1 MLSRTETDL
10 VLYFSV
16 AEAVAIDL
24 VLFKDFLTSSE
35 AHNQRPNASRPGR
48 HQTIGAG
55 ACHEKG
61 RMRFLHGR
69 GMDRP
74 PWNLHIFSV
83 VLDEAVLED
92 FGDEI
97 HHLIDLRGGVIDL
110 V

>member
-10 VLYFSV
+10 ILYFSV
-16 AEAVAIDL
+16 AEAVAINL

-55 ACHEKG
+55 ACHKKR
-61 RMRFLHGR
+61 RMWLLHG
-69 GMDRP
+69 GGGNRP

-92 FGDEI
+92 FWDEI
-97 HHLIDLRGGVIDL
+97 HHLIDLRGEV
-110 V
+110 